1 VGRTGERKEEGRKE
15 MVKEKGIEGRK

>member
-15 MVKEKGIEGRK
+15 MVGEKGMEGRK